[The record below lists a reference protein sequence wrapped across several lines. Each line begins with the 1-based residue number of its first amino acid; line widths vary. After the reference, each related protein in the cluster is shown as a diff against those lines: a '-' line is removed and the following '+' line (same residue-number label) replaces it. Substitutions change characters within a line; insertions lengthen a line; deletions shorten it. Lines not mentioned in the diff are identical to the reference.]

1 MTATL
6 PELPGSYIYVT
17 LYYSLLDEENR
28 MKKNGWLAGVV
39 IVGVFLA
46 VSLVTT
52 GSAFAG
58 DTKIGVINMQKV
70 LANSTAGKK
79 AQKELEKKMN
89 ELKATF
95 KKDEDALLA
104 LQKEIKKKS
113 SAWSDEM
120 KQEKAIEFQKKR
132 RDLGTKQDDANM
144 ELKQLREKHLA
155 PILKKLEQ
163 VVRDE
168 AKKGGYTVILPNNAV
183 LYKSPAAD
191 ITAAV
196 TKALDAATK

>member
-1 MTATL
+1 
-6 PELPGSYIYVT
+6 
-17 LYYSLLDEENR
+17 
-28 MKKNGWLAGVV
+28 MKNSGWFAGV
-39 IVGVFLA
+39 IMIGVFLA
-46 VSLVTT
+46 VSVMTT

-70 LANSTAGKK
+70 LASSTAGKK

-89 ELKATF
+89 ALKATF

-132 RDLGTKQDDANM
+132 RDLGTKQEDANM

-155 PILKKLEQ
+155 PILKKLEK
-163 VVRDE
+163 VVEDV
-168 AKKGGYTVILPNNAV
+168 ATKGGYTIILPNNAV
-183 LYKSPAAD
+183 LYKSDAAD
-191 ITAAV
+191 ITSEV
-196 TKALDAATK
+196 TKALDAAMK